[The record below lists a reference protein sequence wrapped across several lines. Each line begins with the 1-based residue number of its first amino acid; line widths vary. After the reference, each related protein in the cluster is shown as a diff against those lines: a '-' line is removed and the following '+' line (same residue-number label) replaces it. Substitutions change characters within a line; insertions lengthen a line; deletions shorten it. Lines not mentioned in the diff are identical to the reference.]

1 MQEHVE
7 AQPSRRLFLRSASGG
22 FAVLAIGGTVYA
34 APAAPGRMPSGDAYA
49 PWTSWDDPNLRGTPF
64 AIVAAAVLAANPH
77 DTQPWL
83 FRIADDTIDVYA
95 DASRHLGAMDPY
107 LREMHLGL
115 GCAIEN
121 MTLAG
126 PPNGYAVRVEAAPGA
141 LTSLSGRDRPIRAA
155 TLELSKQQPSAADP
169 LYRAI
174 PERHTNRYAYQRSRP
189 LDPKWMEA
197 ARRLGEADEVRVILL
212 TDGAA
217 RDRLE
222 TTLID
227 ATKSIIADE
236 RMIADSDRWF
246 RISSA
251 EIDEHRD
258 GPTLEASGLSFL
270 SLTYARLFPVSAKT
284 SHEAWLSQTRD
295 TQVGTAPVLGLIA
308 VRDRYDRTQ
317 AIAAG
322 RFWQRLHLD
331 ATLNGVALQPVNQPI
346 EMIDRERQLGE
357 SGDYAGRIAEL
368 SGSDWQ
374 ATFSFRA
381 GYCARSGVASPRRRL
396 ADVLIT

>member
-1 MQEHVE
+1 LIE
-7 AQPSRRLFLRSASGG
+7 PNRRLFLRSASGG
-22 FAVLAIGGTVYA
+22 FAAIAIGGTLYA
-34 APAAPGRMPSGDAYA
+34 APAAPGHLPNGDAYA
-49 PWTSWDDPNLRGTPF
+49 PWTSWDDASLKGTPV
-64 AIVAAAVLAANPH
+64 ALVAAAVLAANPH

-83 FRIADDTIDVYA
+83 FRIADDTIEVYA
-95 DASRHLGAMDPY
+95 DASRPLGAMDPY
-107 LREMHLGL
+107 FREMHLGL

-126 PPNGYAVRVEAAPGA
+126 PPNGYAVRVEAAPGL

-155 TLELSKQQPSAADP
+155 TLELSNEQPSAVDP

-174 PERHTNRYAYQRSRP
+174 PERHTNRYAYERSRP
-189 LDPKWMEA
+189 VDPKWLEA
-197 ARRLGEADEVRVILL
+197 ARRLGEADDVRVILL
-212 TDGAA
+212 AEGA
-217 RDRLE
+217 RDQLE
-222 TTLID
+222 ATVID
-227 ATKSIIADE
+227 ATKAIIADG

-246 RISSA
+246 RKSSA

-270 SLTYARLFPVSAKT
+270 ALTYARLFPVSAKT
-284 SHEAWLSQTRD
+284 SHDAWLSQTRD

-322 RFWQRLHLD
+322 RCWQRLHLD

-346 EMIDRERQLGE
+346 EMIDRERQLGQ
-357 SGDYAGRIAEL
+357 SGEYERRMAEL
-368 SGSDWQ
+368 TGSDWQ

-381 GYCARSGVASPRRRL
+381 GHCARSGVASPRRRL